1 MIVNLEKQERGL
13 LVTEPEKTTM
23 PELKVMIS

>member
-1 MIVNLEKQERGL
+1 MIVNLEKQERDL

-23 PELKVMIS
+23 PEPRVMIS